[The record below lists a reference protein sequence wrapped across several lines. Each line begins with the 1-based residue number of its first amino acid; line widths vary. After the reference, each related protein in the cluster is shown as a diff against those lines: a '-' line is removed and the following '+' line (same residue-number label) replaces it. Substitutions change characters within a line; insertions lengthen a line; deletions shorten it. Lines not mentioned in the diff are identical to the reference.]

1 MIRYKN
7 DIKNR
12 NLRSRKI
19 SKLNAQDNLILRSNA
34 NLAIQI
40 CMPIVFIRLFLS
52 LFFSFLNINRCMR
65 KI

>member
-40 CMPIVFIRLFLS
+40 CMAIVFIRLFLS

>member
-34 NLAIQI
+34 NL
-40 CMPIVFIRLFLS
+40 
-52 LFFSFLNINRCMR
+52 
-65 KI
+65 

>member
-19 SKLNAQDNLILRSNA
+19 SKLNVQDNLILRSNA

-40 CMPIVFIRLFLS
+40 CMAIVFIRLFLS